1 MTDRSQS
8 VYQASW
14 WLANGLPFRRFGLLL
29 ATMMSVCAYPVLFIY
44 FHNIREAVFR
54 QVFAPILIFL
64 AVALAAWLVFGILSG
79 TMAKGAFTALL
90 FMLVFMNYSLIEG
103 GIRTIV
109 PDWRWWRIAPASLF
123 LLINLA
129 LALRVFVRRPEGNS
143 NLSKI
148 TVSIGSV
155 YLALTIFNAAN
166 GMYTLAKAPRVESR
180 PVVTDSPRAEDFL
193 SISSDHR
200 RPNFYFFIFDEY
212 ARQDVLKK
220 YTGYDNTPFLK
231 GLEHKGFSV
240 SYSSHSGSDN
250 TRVSIG
256 NLLHFCYR
264 YKSYTETVKGIKR
277 PPLLEVFKKA
287 GYKTYAIS
295 PVFQF
300 DGDLVDVALKSTT
313 VPAALSIEKT
323 VIAGSFIVYLQR
335 GGNEAI
341 RADRLRLLKQVA
353 DIVEESAKNPKFLF
367 YHILFPHEPFVF
379 DENGDPVAYENMHNW
394 ADTRHYA
401 GQLRFLS
408 KKIDELTDTIL
419 EQDPHAVVL
428 LQSDHGARYFSK
440 SNLEER
446 LACLNSVYLGGEN
459 VEIEGLGLI
468 NTLRLALT
476 YALGLKLDTLEE

>member
-1 MTDRSQS
+1 MTDRGRS
-8 VYQASW
+8 VHQASW
-14 WLANGLPFRRFGLLL
+14 WFANGPLFRRSGLLL
-29 ATMMSVCAYPVLFIY
+29 ATVMSVCAYPVLFIY

-129 LALRVFVRRPEGNS
+129 LALRVFVTQQEGDA
-143 NLSKI
+143 NLLKV
-148 TVSIGSV
+148 TVGIGSV
-155 YLALTIFNAAN
+155 YLALTLFNAAN
-166 GMYTLAKAPRVESR
+166 GMYTLAKAPRVESQ
-180 PVVTDSPRAEDFL
+180 PAVTNSPRAEESL
-193 SISSDHR
+193 SISSAHT

-231 GLEHKGFSV
+231 GLEGKGFNV
-240 SYSSHSGSDN
+240 SYSSHSGSAD

-256 NLLHFCYR
+256 NLLHFSYR
-264 YKSYTETVKGIKR
+264 YKSYPETNKGIKR

-287 GYKTYAIS
+287 GYKTYATS
-295 PVFQF
+295 PYYRF
-300 DGDLVDVALKSTT
+300 DGDLLDVALKSTA
-313 VPAALSIEKT
+313 VPVSLSIERT
-323 VIAGSFIVYLQR
+323 VIAGSFIVYLHR
-335 GGNEAI
+335 GENEAL
-341 RADRLRLLKQVA
+341 RADRLSLLKLVA
-353 DIVEESAKNPKFLF
+353 DIIEESAKNPKFLF
-367 YHILFPHEPFVF
+367 FHILCPHEPFVF
-379 DENGDPVAYENMHNW
+379 DENGDLVANENMHNW
-394 ADTRHYA
+394 ADPRYYA
-401 GQLRFLS
+401 GQLIFLS
-408 KKIDELTDTIL
+408 KKIDELTSTIL

-428 LQSDHGARYFSK
+428 LQSDHGARFFSN
-440 SNLEER
+440 SILEER
-446 LACLNSVYLGGEN
+446 LACLNCVYLGGED
-459 VEIEGLGLI
+459 VQIEGLGLI

-476 YALGLKLDTLEE
+476 HALGLKLNTLEE